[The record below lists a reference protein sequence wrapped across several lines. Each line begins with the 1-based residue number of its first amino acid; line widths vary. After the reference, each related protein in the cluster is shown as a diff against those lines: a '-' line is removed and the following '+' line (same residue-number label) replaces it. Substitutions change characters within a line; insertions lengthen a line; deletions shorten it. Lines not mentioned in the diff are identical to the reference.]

1 MTYIL
6 RRLITTLPVLF
17 GVVTITFFLLH
28 FVPGDPV
35 EIMLGEQASSVDKE
49 ALRKDLGLDRP
60 LSEQYF
66 SFWKNL
72 AKFDLG
78 RSLQSKRPIT
88 EELAERFPATAQLS
102 FAAMLIAIS
111 VGIPFGVLAA
121 VKKGKWLDRAILTWG
136 WAAMST
142 PSFWLGPMLVLVFA
156 IYFDLLPVSENESA
170 LSLILPA
177 LTLASGLSS
186 ILMQTTRASM
196 LEVLNE
202 DYLRTAK
209 AKGASPAA
217 IYFKHALRNALMP
230 IITVVGLQFGALL
243 TGTVIIET
251 IFDWPGIGTLLF
263 QGIQNRNYPLVQGC
277 VLFIAC
283 IYVFVNFLTDIAY
296 ALVNPK
302 VRLE

>member
-1 MTYIL
+1 MTYLL
-6 RRLITTLPVLF
+6 RRLITTLPVLI
-17 GVVTITFFLLH
+17 GVVTITFLLLH

-35 EIMLGEQASSVDKE
+35 EIMLGEQASSLDKE

-60 LSEQYF
+60 LLDQYLG
-66 SFWKNL
+66 FWKDV
-72 AKFDLG
+72 ARFDLG

-88 EELAERFPATAQLS
+88 EEIAERFPATALLS
-102 FAAMLIAIS
+102 FAAMLIAVSIG
-111 VGIPFGVLAA
+111 VPFGVIAA
-121 VKKGKWLDRAILTWG
+121 VKKGKWIDRLILTWG

-156 IYFDLLPVSENESA
+156 IYFDLFPVSENESP
-170 LSLILPA
+170 LSLVLPA
-177 LTLASGLSS
+177 ITLASGLSS

-202 DYLRTAK
+202 DYLRTAR
-209 AKGASPAA
+209 AKGASSAR

-283 IYVFVNFLTDIAY
+283 IYVTVSFLTDLAY
-296 ALVNPK
+296 AFANPK